1 MSRTFFAFPIAIALG
16 LTLGLSG
23 LLNPTSES
31 NKVLPVLA
39 QGGCT
44 HPINWTCV
52 PTSATKTSAMSVTYA
67 DVNSSSVR
75 VYRQS
80 AAASVAAVMDGGALE
95 ARRMLTRKSSTGMPR
110 LRQVA
115 PKLARTAWA

>member
-23 LLNPTSES
+23 LLNRAAEG

-44 HPINWTCV
+44 H
-52 PTSATKTSAMSVTYA
+52 
-67 DVNSSSVR
+67 
-75 VYRQS
+75 
-80 AAASVAAVMDGGALE
+80 
-95 ARRMLTRKSSTGMPR
+95 
-110 LRQVA
+110 
-115 PKLARTAWA
+115 LAN